1 MKIIELT
8 FFGSVNSDGILKIR
22 DRNGFD
28 KYLKQF
34 AEKDVTIDIKRKKSK
49 RSDCQNRFFHSWVG
63 LLAEHLGYSSD
74 EMKDIL
80 KYKFLRIEEL
90 DEMTGETFIYCKNT
104 SRLNKSEFSDFCTE
118 IQNWCEEMFKIK
130 LPLPGENW
138 EITTN

>member
-8 FFGSVNSDGILKIR
+8 FYGSVNSDGILKIR
-22 DRNGFD
+22 DRNNFD

-49 RSDCQNRFFHSWVG
+49 RSDEQNKFFHAWVG
-63 LLAEHLGYSSD
+63 LLAEYIGYSSE

-80 KYKFLRIEEL
+80 KYKFLRVEEV
-90 DEMTGETFIYCKNT
+90 DEMTGETFVYCKNT
-104 SRLNKSEFSDFCTE
+104 SRLNKAEFADFCTE

-130 LPLPGENW
+130 LPLPNENW
-138 EITTN
+138 KLTLL